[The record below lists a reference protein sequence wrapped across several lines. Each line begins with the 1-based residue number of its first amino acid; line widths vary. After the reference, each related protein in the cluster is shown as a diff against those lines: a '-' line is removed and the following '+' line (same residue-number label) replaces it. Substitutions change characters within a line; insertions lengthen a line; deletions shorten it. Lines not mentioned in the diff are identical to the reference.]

1 MKTLEL
7 KSQIPAWARDL
18 RVNLGN
24 VLQSEHLTEQQL
36 WGTALAVATATRHPE
51 LLAAV
56 DADAREHLSEEAY
69 ADALTAASLM
79 AMNNIYYRFVHL
91 VPEQAYGM
99 MPARLRMQG
108 IAQHSVPKADFEL
121 WSLAVSAVNGCG
133 MCLGS
138 HERTLVKEGITRE
151 AVQDAVRLASVLH
164 AAAVT
169 LETAAVTQVTTT
181 S

>member
-1 MKTLEL
+1 MRTLDL
-7 KSQIPAWARDL
+7 KSQVPSFAKDL
-18 RVNLGN
+18 RINLGN

-36 WGTALAVATATRHPE
+36 WGTALAVAVSVRNPV

-56 DADAREHLSEEAY
+56 SADAREKLDGEAY
-69 ADALTAASLM
+69 EDALTAASLM

-91 VPEQAYGM
+91 VPETSYGK

-108 IAQHSVPKADFEL
+108 MAQTRVAKADFEL

-133 MCLGS
+133 MCLAS
-138 HERTLVKEGITRE
+138 HERTLVGEGISRE

-164 AAAVT
+164 AAAVI
-169 LETAAVTQVTTT
+169 LETAAVEQVPAA
-181 S
+181 

>member
-1 MKTLEL
+1 MQTLEL
-7 KSQIPAWARDL
+7 KSQIPSFARDL

-36 WGTALAVATATRHPE
+36 WGTALAVAVSVRNPV
-51 LLAAV
+51 LLDAV
-56 DADAREHLSEEAY
+56 RADAREKLDADAY
-69 ADALTAASLM
+69 EDALTAASLM

-91 VPEQAYGM
+91 VPEASYGK

-108 IAQHSVPKADFEL
+108 MTQTRVPKADFEL
-121 WSLAVSAVNGCG
+121 WSLAVSAIHGCG
-133 MCLGS
+133 MCLGA
-138 HERTLVKEGITRE
+138 HERTLVAEGISRE

-169 LETAAVTQVTTT
+169 LEMGAGAQVPTA
-181 S
+181 

>member
-1 MKTLEL
+1 MRTLEL
-7 KSQIPAWARDL
+7 KKQLPGWARDL

-24 VLQSEHLTEQQL
+24 VLQSEHLNEQQL
-36 WGTALAVATATRHPE
+36 WGTALAVATATRNAA
-51 LLAAV
+51 LLKAV
-56 DADAREHLSEEAY
+56 QADAAERLSEEAY

-91 VPEQAYGM
+91 VPEQAYGK

-108 IAQHSVPKADFEL
+108 IAQHQVPKTDFEL

-133 MCLGS
+133 MCLAA
-138 HERTLVKEGITRE
+138 HERTLVAEGATRE

-164 AAAVT
+164 ATAVT
-169 LETAAVTQVTTT
+169 LEAAPATQIQAA
-181 S
+181 

>member
-1 MKTLEL
+1 MQTLEL
-7 KSQIPAWARDL
+7 KSQVPSWARDL

-36 WGTALAVATATRHPE
+36 WGAALAVASASRNRE
-51 LLAAV
+51 LLAALR
-56 DADAREHLSEEAY
+56 ADAAAHLSEEAMQ
-69 ADALTAASLM
+69 DALTAASLM

-91 VPEQAYGM
+91 VPEASYGK

-108 IAQHSVPKADFEL
+108 MAQHSVPKADFEL
-121 WSLAVSAVNGCG
+121 WSLAVSAINGCG
-133 MCLGS
+133 MCLAS
-138 HERTLVKEGITRE
+138 HEKVLVKEGVSRE
-151 AVQDAVRLASVLH
+151 AIQDVVRLASVLH

-169 LETAAVTQVTTT
+169 LETADLTEGRG

>member
-1 MKTLEL
+1 MRTLEL
-7 KSQIPAWARDL
+7 KSQIPSFARDL

-24 VLQSEHLTEQQL
+24 VLQSEQLSEQQL
-36 WGTALAVATATRHPE
+36 WGTALAVANAVRNPV
-51 LLAAV
+51 LFAAIS
-56 DADAREHLSEEAY
+56 ADAREKLSVEAY
-69 ADALTAASLM
+69 EDALTAASLM

-91 VPEQAYGM
+91 VPEASYAK

-108 IAQHSVPKADFEL
+108 MAQVRVSKADFEL

-133 MCLGS
+133 MCLAA
-138 HERTLVKEGITRE
+138 HERTLVAEGVSRE

-169 LETAAVTQVTTT
+169 LETGAILPASVD
-181 S
+181 

>member
-1 MKTLEL
+1 MQTLEL
-7 KSQIPAWARDL
+7 KTQLPSFAKDL
-18 RVNLGN
+18 RINLSN

-36 WGTALAVATATRHPE
+36 WGTAMAVATAVRNPS

-56 DADAREHLSEEAY
+56 RADAREHLS
-69 ADALTAASLM
+69 ADAFDDALVAASLM

-91 VPEQAYGM
+91 VPEPSYGK

-108 IAQHSVPKADFEL
+108 MAQIKVPKADFEL
-121 WSLAVSAVNGCG
+121 WSLAVSAINGCG
-133 MCLGS
+133 MCLGA
-138 HERTLVKEGITRE
+138 HERTLVAEGISRE

-169 LETAAVTQVTTT
+169 LEIGADTEVPAA
-181 S
+181 

>member
-1 MKTLEL
+1 MRTLEL
-7 KSQIPAWARDL
+7 KSQIPSFARDL

-36 WGTALAVATATRHPE
+36 WGTALAVATAVRNPV
-51 LLAAV
+51 LLGAV
-56 DADAREHLSEEAY
+56 SFDARTNLSLEAY
-69 ADALTAASLM
+69 EDALTAASLM

-91 VPEQAYGM
+91 VPEASYGK

-108 IAQHSVPKADFEL
+108 MTQVRVSKADFEL

-133 MCLGS
+133 MCLAA
-138 HERTLVKEGITRE
+138 HERTLVAEGVSRE

-169 LETAAVTQVTTT
+169 LETVAITPDADE
-181 S
+181 

>member
-7 KSQIPAWARDL
+7 KQSIPSWARDL

-24 VLQSEHLTEQQL
+24 ALQSEHLTEQQG
-36 WGTALAVATATRHPE
+36 WGTALAVATATRHAG
-51 LLAAV
+51 LLEAV
-56 DADAREHLSEEAY
+56 QADARERLSDEAFE
-69 ADALTAASLM
+69 DALSAASLM

-91 VPEQAYGM
+91 VPEQAYGK

-108 IAQHSVPKADFEL
+108 IAQHQVPKTDFEL

-133 MCLGS
+133 MCLAA
-138 HERTLVKEGITRE
+138 HERTLVAEGATRE

-164 AAAVT
+164 ATAVT
-169 LETAAVTQVTTT
+169 LEAAPATQIQAA
-181 S
+181 